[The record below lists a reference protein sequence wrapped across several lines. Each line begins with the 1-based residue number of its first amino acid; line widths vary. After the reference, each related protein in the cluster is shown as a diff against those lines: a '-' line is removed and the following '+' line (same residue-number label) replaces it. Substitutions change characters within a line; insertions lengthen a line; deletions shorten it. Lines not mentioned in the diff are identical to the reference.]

1 MEDMLEKI
9 ELLQNMRLKDG
20 DILVVTV
27 DESCSEKDKELL
39 SNIIE
44 NFLKKNNINNKI
56 LIKSN
61 DVNFEIL
68 RKEDILNGE
77 H

>member
-27 DESCSEKDKELL
+27 DESCLEKDKELL

>member
-44 NFLKKNNINNKI
+44 NFLKENNINNKI